1 MSSVDNPWNV
11 EGSWGGSMSIEVTV
25 DQVLQSILAGAL
37 IFTAVALLAGIVE
50 ALRAKWWRRSR
61 YMRLGVYSAICTILL
76 AAALLSAYP
85 LKNVSQLF
93 LSTLSY
99 VSIILL
105 AELIPIVAI
114 DRVRGAFICET
125 PLLSDILKP
134 LERKSEAKISGIRPS
149 ETASSDLGFAERDP
163 STCDAHEVKRPEEEV
178 PLTSHIEVQLS
189 RIAEPSEHGGRQTK
203 PQSVNACWK
212 TIVDPDYEMYC
223 RWILRKGLFLRELE
237 YREFVKLKEVVN
249 QVLRGDVFGMASSK
263 LGFEPL
269 CLLARIDTMEDV
281 EKLKRSYRRAFQKLR
296 KFKLVSDRG
305 RLMPRGVR
313 LVKALKREGLI
324 EKLREHPL

>member
-1 MSSVDNPWNV
+1 
-11 EGSWGGSMSIEVTV
+11 
-25 DQVLQSILAGAL
+25 
-37 IFTAVALLAGIVE
+37 
-50 ALRAKWWRRSR
+50 
-61 YMRLGVYSAICTILL
+61 
-76 AAALLSAYP
+76 
-85 LKNVSQLF
+85 
-93 LSTLSY
+93 
-99 VSIILL
+99 
-105 AELIPIVAI
+105 
-114 DRVRGAFICET
+114 
-125 PLLSDILKP
+125 
-134 LERKSEAKISGIRPS
+134 
-149 ETASSDLGFAERDP
+149 
-163 STCDAHEVKRPEEEV
+163 
-178 PLTSHIEVQLS
+178 
-189 RIAEPSEHGGRQTK
+189 
-203 PQSVNACWK
+203 
-212 TIVDPDYEMYC
+212 MYC

-281 EKLKRSYRRAFQKLR
+281 EKLKRSYRRPFQKLR